1 MRDAVGAIAVAHSL
15 ATTVGATRSLASIM
29 LSMDRD
35 DVATGRGADLAPTVR
50 TLQCVVPATGSHG
63 AHPVW
68 RVGAVLRHCLGMSQP
83 ERARAWR
90 LGAVTINGERADVPH
105 RHCRPGD
112 TVVAWYPER
121 ESSVVPDGE
130 VPLQV
135 LFEDEYV
142 LAVAKPAGV
151 LAHPARG
158 EQSGTVA
165 NAVARRYG
173 DALGRVEAVRPVH
186 RLDRDTSGVLV
197 FARDAA
203 TARRLGRGQGPG
215 RLDRDYLAVVHGH
228 PPFQGTISCLTGP
241 DPGHPVRQRVVSS
254 DEATSGPKFRVN
266 GEPVPLVAARAV
278 TSYRVVAYGL
288 RASLVGA
295 RLHTGRTHQVRL
307 HLATIGHPLVGDD
320 LYGGD
325 PPPSEGG
332 VDWNG
337 RHALHAWRVRFA
349 HASGGEMVEVV
360 APLPDAFAE
369 LVRSVVR

>member
-1 MRDAVGAIAVAHSL
+1 MGGAVVTPRPIMASMNRGDEASGAATPRDA
-15 ATTVGATRSLASIM
+15 
-29 LSMDRD
+29 
-35 DVATGRGADLAPTVR
+35 
-50 TLQCVVPATGSHG
+50 TLRVMQCIVPAMGSHG

-90 LGAVTINGERADVPH
+90 HGAVTVNDVPADAPH

-121 ESSVVPDGE
+121 VSSLVPDDH
-130 VPLQV
+130 VTLRV
-135 LFEDEYV
+135 LFEDDHV

-173 DALGRVEAVRPVH
+173 DASGRVDAVRPVH

-197 FARDAA
+197 FARDAP
-203 TARRLGRGQGPG
+203 TARRLGRGHVSGG
-215 RLDRDYLAVVHGH
+215 LDREYLAVVHGH
-228 PPFQGTISCLTGP
+228 PPGWGTIDSLTGP
-241 DPGHPVRQRVVSS
+241 DPSHPVRQRVVAPE
-254 DEATSGPKFRVN
+254 EAAATPRFRPN
-266 GEPVPLVAARAV
+266 GEPVPATAARAV
-278 TSYRVVAYGL
+278 TSYRVAAYG
-288 RASLVGA
+288 RETSVVAA

-307 HLATIGHPLVGDD
+307 HLASVGHPLVGDD
-320 LYGGD
+320 LYGGGPIGMD
-325 PPPSEGG
+325 GAVS
-332 VDWNG
+332 WAG
-337 RHALHAWRVRFA
+337 RHALHAWRVRFT
-349 HASGGEMVEVV
+349 HPSGGRVVEVV
-360 APLPDAFAE
+360 APLPEALAQ